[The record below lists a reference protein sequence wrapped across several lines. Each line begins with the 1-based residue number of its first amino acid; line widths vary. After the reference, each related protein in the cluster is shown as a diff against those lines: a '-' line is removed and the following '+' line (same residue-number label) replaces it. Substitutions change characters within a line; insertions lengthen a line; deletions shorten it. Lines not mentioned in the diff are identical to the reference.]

1 MGQTQSGL
9 HPTSTG
15 IIIEFVSAHE
25 ASRGTH
31 SAYHMDFKCI
41 NILKEVR
48 NEIGPKIKGTR
59 ISLVIKTGTG
69 FVDDDTLKVH
79 LLDFDIKNAWAGY
92 TIEGIRV
99 EGAFSPYTTMEAKL
113 TWWENVQKLITR
125 LGLTVEPD
133 VGLVNLTSFKSNT
146 GLTGTGPID
155 KQYLVYVTQVK
166 N

>member
-15 IIIEFVSAHE
+15 IVIEYVSAHE
-25 ASRGTH
+25 ASYGTH
-31 SAYHMDFKCI
+31 SAYHIGFNCI

-69 FVDDDTLKVH
+69 FVDDDSLKMH
-79 LLDFDIKNAWAGY
+79 LLDFDVKNAWAEY

-99 EGAFSPYTTMEAKL
+99 EGAFSQYTNMDAKL
-113 TWWENVQKLITR
+113 RWWENVQKLITR
-125 LGLTVEPD
+125 VGLTVEPD
-133 VGLVNLTSFKSNT
+133 VGLVNMTSFKSNT
-146 GLTGTGPID
+146 GLIGTGLID

-166 N
+166 S